1 MSCITERSGS
11 ILMEF
16 VIVLPIYFVLL
27 GMAFAVGE
35 MGVKAFSLALGDR
48 IGAYEAVL
56 GDKSAWKLL
65 SDRVFA
71 INDENKI
78 SWSDDVSEIGYVDS
92 LFRELATWVPDVN
105 FAGPWYAISA
115 ATTEDSYAVPP
126 WTRGW
131 LQYAD
136 YSFRRTTGDSSRGSG
151 AMDDLITMGRLVRVP
166 IRSKEWDPKLNK
178 LSHQAVRVPIQN
190 ASWDESRTRVYNYY
204 TLVRTPQGR
213 ISYHSWSAGNLA
225 RVNVMPVGSSTWFSD
240 VHSEKSVYGNESL
253 LSTVT
258 SMLGL
263 SQDGVS
269 ALDSGS
275 VAIPSGAPDPG
286 KRSEYSRSFAL
297 REVSQ

>member
-1 MSCITERSGS
+1 MSCITERRGS

-16 VIVLPIYFVLL
+16 VIVLPIYFVLI

-35 MGVKAFSLALGDR
+35 MGVKALSLALGDR
-48 IGAYEAVL
+48 IGAYDAVI
-56 GDKSAWKLL
+56 GDKSAWQLL
-65 SDRVFA
+65 SDRVFL

-78 SWSDDVSEIGYVDS
+78 TWSDDVSETGYVDS
-92 LFRELATWVPDVN
+92 LSRESATWVPDAG
-105 FAGPWYAISA
+105 FAGPWYALSA
-115 ATTEDSYAVPP
+115 ATAEDSYVLPP

-136 YSFRRTTGDSSRGSG
+136 YSFRRTTGDSSHGSG
-151 AMDDLITMGRLVRVP
+151 VLDDLITLGRLVRVS
-166 IRSKEWDPKLNK
+166 IRSKDWDL
-178 LSHQAVRVPIQN
+178 
-190 ASWDESRTRVYNYY
+190 SRTRIYNYY

-258 SMLGL
+258 SLLGL
-263 SQDGVS
+263 SQDGAS

-275 VAIPSGAPDPG
+275 VSIPSGAPDPG
-286 KRSEYSRSFAL
+286 MRSEYSRSFAL